1 MSGSENTMKVR
12 IKLAEEQHIP
22 GVVEIWKD
30 FMDFH
35 QAKDPFFTRRE
46 GADKEF
52 SNYFREVMSSDET
65 HALVALDKEKVIG
78 FSISAIKNHPPI
90 FTETKYGEIIDL
102 AIHDEYRRKG
112 IGEEMLNI
120 IFEWF
125 DAHDARRI
133 ELRVAAKNYIGY
145 SFWEKHGFV
154 EYLHVLYLE
163 RGA

>member
-1 MSGSENTMKVR
+1 MRVR
-12 IKLAEEQHIP
+12 IKLAGEEHIP

-46 GADKEF
+46 GAEEEF
-52 SNYFREVMSSDET
+52 SNYFREAISANDS
-65 HALVALDKEKVIG
+65 HALVALVNGEKVIG

-102 AIHDEYRRKG
+102 AIHDDYRRRG
-112 IGEEMLNI
+112 IGEEMLKI

-133 ELRVAAKNYIGY
+133 ELRVAAKNLIGY

-154 EYLHVLYLE
+154 EYLHILYLE

>member
-1 MSGSENTMKVR
+1 MKIR
-12 IKLAEEQHIP
+12 IKLAGTEHIP
-22 GVVEIWKD
+22 GVVEVWKD

-35 QAKDPFFTRRE
+35 QAKDPFFTMRE
-46 GADKEF
+46 GADEAF
-52 SNYFREVMSSDET
+52 SNFFREVISADDS
-65 HALVALDKEKVIG
+65 HALVALDKEKVVG
-78 FSISAIKNHPPI
+78 FSISAIKNHPPV

-102 AIHDEYRRKG
+102 AIHDDYRRQG

-133 ELRVAAKNYIGY
+133 ELRVAAKNMIGY

>member
-1 MSGSENTMKVR
+1 MKVR
-12 IKLAEEQHIP
+12 IKLAGEQHIP
-22 GVVEIWKD
+22 GVVEVWKD
-30 FMDFH
+30 FSDFH
-35 QAKDPFFTRRE
+35 QAKDPFFTRRD
-46 GADKEF
+46 GAEKDF
-52 SNYFREVMSSDET
+52 SNYFRKVISSKDT
-65 HALVALDKEKVIG
+65 LALVALVNKEKVIG

-102 AIHDEYRRKG
+102 AIHDAYRCQG
-112 IGEEMLNI
+112 IGEEMLRI

-133 ELRVAAKNYIGY
+133 ELRVAAKNFIGY

-154 EYLHVLYLE
+154 EDLHVLHLD

>member
-1 MSGSENTMKVR
+1 MKIR
-12 IKLAEEQHIP
+12 IKLAGEEHIP
-22 GVVEIWKD
+22 CVVDFWKD
-30 FMDFH
+30 FIDFH
-35 QAKDPFFTRRE
+35 QAKDPFFSRKE

-52 SNYFREVMSSDET
+52 SNYFREVISADDT
-65 HALVALDKEKVIG
+65 HALVALVNREKVVG
-78 FSISAIKNHPPI
+78 FSISAVKNHPPV

-102 AIHDEYRRKG
+102 AIHDDYRHNG
-112 IGEEMLNI
+112 IGEEMLKI

-133 ELRVAAKNYIGY
+133 ELRVAAKNMNGY

-154 EYLHVLYLE
+154 ESLHVLNLE

>member
-1 MSGSENTMKVR
+1 MKIR
-12 IKLAEEQHIP
+12 IKLAGEEHIP
-22 GVVEIWKD
+22 GVVGFWKD

-35 QAKDPFFTRRE
+35 QAKDPFFTMRQ
-46 GADKEF
+46 GAEKEF
-52 SNYFREVMSSDET
+52 SNYFREVISADDT
-65 HALVALDKEKVIG
+65 HALVALVNKERVVG
-78 FSISAIKNHPPI
+78 FSISAIKNHPPV

-102 AIHDEYRRKG
+102 AIHDDYRRKG
-112 IGEEMLNI
+112 IGEEMLKI

-133 ELRVAAKNYIGY
+133 ELRVAAKNMIGY

-163 RGA
+163 RGEA

>member
-1 MSGSENTMKVR
+1 MKVR
-12 IKLAEEQHIP
+12 IKLAGEEHIP
-22 GVVEIWKD
+22 GVLGIWKD

-35 QAKDPFFTRRE
+35 QAKDPFFAMRK

-52 SNYFREVMSSDET
+52 SNYIREVISGDDT
-65 HALVALDKEKVIG
+65 HALVALVNKEKVIG
-78 FSISAIKNHPPI
+78 FSISAVKNHPPV
-90 FTETKYGEIIDL
+90 FTETKYGEIINL
-102 AIHDEYRRKG
+102 AIHDEYRGKG
-112 IGEEMLNI
+112 IGEEMLKI

-125 DAHDARRI
+125 DAHGARRI
-133 ELRVAAKNYIGY
+133 ELRAAAKNMIGY

>member
-1 MSGSENTMKVR
+1 MKVR
-12 IKLAEEQHIP
+12 IKLAGEEHIP
-22 GVVEIWKD
+22 GILEVWKD

-35 QAKDPFFTRRE
+35 QAKDPFFTMRK
-46 GADKEF
+46 GAAKKF
-52 SNYFREVMSSDET
+52 SDYFREVISSDET
-65 HALVALDKEKVIG
+65 HALVALVNKEKVVG
-78 FSISAIKNHPPI
+78 FSISAVKNHPPV

-102 AIHDEYRRKG
+102 AIHNDYRHNG
-112 IGEEMLNI
+112 IGEEMLKI

-133 ELRVAAKNYIGY
+133 ELRAAAKNMIGY

-154 EYLHVLYLE
+154 EYLHVLHLE

>member
-1 MSGSENTMKVR
+1 MKIR
-12 IKLAEEQHIP
+12 IKLAGEEHIP
-22 GVVEIWKD
+22 GVVDFWKD
-30 FMDFH
+30 FIDFH
-35 QAKDPFFTRRE
+35 QAKDPFFSRKE

-52 SNYFREVMSSDET
+52 SNYFREVISADDT
-65 HALVALDKEKVIG
+65 HALVALVNREKVVG
-78 FSISAIKNHPPI
+78 FSISAVKNHPPV

-102 AIHDEYRRKG
+102 AIHDDYRHNG
-112 IGEEMLNI
+112 IGEEMLKI

-133 ELRVAAKNYIGY
+133 ELRVAAKNMNGY

-154 EYLHVLYLE
+154 ESLHVLNLE

>member
-1 MSGSENTMKVR
+1 MKIR
-12 IKLAEEQHIP
+12 IKLAGEEHIP
-22 GVVEIWKD
+22 GVVDFWKD
-30 FMDFH
+30 FIDFH
-35 QAKDPFFTRRE
+35 QAKDPFFSRKE

-52 SNYFREVMSSDET
+52 SNYFREVISADDT
-65 HALVALDKEKVIG
+65 HALVALVNREKVVG
-78 FSISAIKNHPPI
+78 YSISAVKNHPPV

-102 AIHDEYRRKG
+102 AIHDDYRHNG
-112 IGEEMLNI
+112 IGEEMLKI

-133 ELRVAAKNYIGY
+133 ELRVAAKNMNGY

-154 EYLHVLYLE
+154 ESLHVLNLE